1 MATRK
6 HPNPP
11 DARLPGEAEIA
22 RTYHAGAQDEPPAAL
37 DRKILAAA
45 QQALDTSRP
54 RAAFGSRW
62 AIPLSVAAV
71 LLLSVG
77 VLLQMQEPGLLQP
90 VDSGP
95 APGPMETASAPMA
108 RALPQP
114 SPAKRLSKAL
124 PAAPPAAAPLTDG
137 AAARSSSDAYETG
150 AKSDVAPGETTM
162 ARGNVSVARERRTD
176 QAQLSAQEAKTAAG
190 RNAKQGAASL
200 QTHADVTAVSASGQA
215 GAYAFSVSLSSPD
228 SGCRRYADWWEVV
241 SDDGKLLYRR
251 VLLHSHVDEQPF
263 TRGGGPVPIQP
274 TTRVWVRA
282 HMNTVGYGGAA
293 FHGSVQTG
301 FAPATPPAGFA
312 AQLATQAPLPSG
324 CEF

>member
-1 MATRK
+1 
-6 HPNPP
+6 
-11 DARLPGEAEIA
+11 
-22 RTYHAGAQDEPPAAL
+22 
-37 DRKILAAA
+37 
-45 QQALDTSRP
+45 
-54 RAAFGSRW
+54 
-62 AIPLSVAAV
+62 VAAV

-77 VLLQMQEPGLLQP
+77 VLQMLEPGLLQP

-95 APGPMETASAPMA
+95 APAPVPMETASAPMA
-108 RALPQP
+108 RVLPEP
-114 SPAKRLSKAL
+114 APAKRLSKAL
-124 PAAPPAAAPLTDG
+124 PAAPPAAAPLADG
-137 AAARSSSDAYETG
+137 AAARSSPDAYETG

-162 ARGNVSVARERRTD
+162 ARGNVSVARERRAD
-176 QAQLSAQEAKTAAG
+176 QAQLSAQEAKTAA
-190 RNAKQGAASL
+190 RL
-200 QTHADVTAVSASGQA
+200 QTHAHVTAVSASGQA

-228 SGCRRYADWWEVV
+228 SGCRQYADWWEVV

>member
-6 HPNPP
+6 HPNTP
-11 DARLPGEAEIA
+11 DARLPGEAEVA
-22 RTYHAGAQDEPPAAL
+22 RIYHAGAQNEPPAAL

-45 QQALDTSRP
+45 QQALDTPRP
-54 RAAFGSRW
+54 RAALGSRW

-77 VLLQMQEPGLLQP
+77 VLQMLEPGLLQP

-95 APGPMETASAPMA
+95 APAPVPMETASAPMA
-108 RALPQP
+108 RVLPEP
-114 SPAKRLSKAL
+114 APAKRLSKAL

-137 AAARSSSDAYETG
+137 AAARSSPDAYETG

-162 ARGNVSVARERRTD
+162 ARERRAD

-190 RNAKQGAASL
+190 RNAKQAAARL
-200 QTHADVTAVSASGQA
+200 QTHADVTAVSVSGQA

-228 SGCRRYADWWEVV
+228 SGCRQYADWWEVV

-312 AQLATQAPLPSG
+312 AQLTTQAPLPSG